1 MKKILL
7 MMLLAFS
14 LLLVACTPTDGDKD
28 NDEPTAQE
36 IFEAKFQ
43 FLEDNNYELEI
54 KVTDHQALDDT
65 VVMMYFDGD
74 IVKYEDGSYVAYY
87 DNSESQSKIHVK
99 QGDTY
104 AISDA
109 DFDEDG
115 LLYYGFEFEQFSV
128 NNATSYLMKQDQYGS
143 LDTFIGLEGE
153 VTGINSLQVRVNDT
167 HVTEVIFNIVVG
179 ETTYL
184 VTLTISNVGQV
195 NLVLPA

>member
-14 LLLVACTPTDGDKD
+14 LILVACTPT
-28 NDEPTAQE
+28 AQE
-36 IFEAKFQ
+36 VFEAKFQ

-87 DNSESQSKIHVK
+87 DNSGSQSKIHVK

-104 AISDA
+104 AISEA
-109 DFDEDG
+109 DFDEAG

-128 NNATSYLMKQDQYGS
+128 NNATSYLMKQDQYDS
-143 LDTFIGLEGE
+143 LDTFIGLEGDRKS
-153 VTGINSLQVRVNDT
+153 TRLNSSHVR
-167 HVTEVIFNIVVG
+167 
-179 ETTYL
+179 
-184 VTLTISNVGQV
+184 ISYAVFCLKKKKRTARV
-195 NLVLPA
+195 

>member
-14 LLLVACTPTDGDKD
+14 LILVACTPTEGDED
-28 NDEPTAQE
+28 NNEPTAQE
-36 IFEAKFQ
+36 VFEAKFQ

-74 IVKYEDGSYVAYY
+74 IVKYEDGSYVVYY
-87 DNSESQSKIHVK
+87 DNSGSQSKIYVK

-109 DFDEDG
+109 DFDEAG

-128 NNATSYLMKQDQYGS
+128 NNATSYLMKQDQYDS

-153 VTGINSLQVRVNDT
+153 VTGIDSLQVRVNDT
-167 HVTEVIFNIVVG
+167 HLTEVIFNIVVG

-195 NLVLPA
+195 DLVLPA